1 MQSYHLNERDL
12 LHSPNSGAG
21 ACIAA
26 REREREAETREGG
39 ATKEAP
45 ARATIAFTGN
55 SVMILLN
62 IICIF
67 TEILTYVQLRQLRWF
82 IIN

>member
-45 ARATIAFTGN
+45 ARATIAFTGI
-55 SVMILLN
+55 VMILLN
-62 IICIF
+62 IICVF
-67 TEILTYVQLRQLRWF
+67 TEILTHVQLRQLRWF

>member
-55 SVMILLN
+55 SVMILLT

-67 TEILTYVQLRQLRWF
+67 QDIDLRAATAVKVVYY
-82 IIN
+82 